1 MKIASISYRGGILF
15 LWVLF
20 FTLAKTQH
28 VFAQPSAWKAPAF
41 VDTIR
46 NPVPFSGPEME
57 DAKKIYNTTCWTC
70 HGMDGKGTGPASVAI
85 NPKPADHTSQA
96 VQSESDGA
104 LFWKI
109 SVGKGN
115 MQPYRTLLTVKQRWA
130 LVNFIRTFSNSGS
143 KSKLSQA
150 QE

>member
-85 NPKPADHTSQA
+85 TPKPADHTSQA

-130 LVNFIRTFSNSGS
+130 LVNFIRTFSNTSN

>member
-1 MKIASISYRGGILF
+1 MKMEYRICRKAIVFILLLILSF
-15 LWVLF
+15 V
-20 FTLAKTQH
+20 KTQT

-41 VDTIR
+41 VDTIH

-70 HGMDGKGTGPASVAI
+70 HGLDGKGTGPASVAI
-85 NPKPADHTSQA
+85 TPKPADHTSQA

-130 LVNFIRTFSNSGS
+130 LVNFIRTFSNTGN

>member
-1 MKIASISYRGGILF
+1 MKIANTTYRSGIVFILF
-15 LWVLF
+15 LF
-20 FTLAKTQH
+20 FSIIKTQIL
-28 VFAQPSAWKAPAF
+28 FAQPSAWKAPAF

-70 HGMDGKGTGPASVAI
+70 HGMDGKGAGPASVAI

-130 LVNFIRTFSNSGS
+130 LVNYIRTFSNTGS

>member
-46 NPVPFSGPEME
+46 NPVPFNGPEME

-85 NPKPADHTSQA
+85 TPKPADHTSQA

-130 LVNFIRTFSNSGS
+130 LVNFIRTFSNTGN

>member
-1 MKIASISYRGGILF
+1 M
-15 LWVLF
+15 
-20 FTLAKTQH
+20 
-28 VFAQPSAWKAPAF
+28 
-41 VDTIR
+41 DTIR

-70 HGMDGKGTGPASVAI
+70 HGMDGKGAGPASVAI

-130 LVNFIRTFSNSGS
+130 LVNYIRTFSNTGS